1 MNKFSG
7 CIGKRYKNKYLYIFF
22 IHSVHISW
30 VSTMWIVLALLIF
43 KALVSFAKLSEPLL
57 HCMFIS
63 SSWARCVVDVGR
75 PPLLYGTFWT
85 RIRKSPGTV
94 RRSQVPFSPFMSPV
108 PEVQTDLF
116 RQPHKP
122 VSPFPEPDSIHIKTL
137 REQNPK
143 NPRENMVH
151 NRNQRGC

>member
-1 MNKFSG
+1 MN
-7 CIGKRYKNKYLYIFF
+7 L
-22 IHSVHISW
+22 
-30 VSTMWIVLALLIF
+30 
-43 KALVSFAKLSEPLL
+43 KLSLFDHRVWDLSTGPWSWMMEVHVPTTHSLL
-57 HCMFIS
+57 RQARIS
-63 SSWARCVVDVGR
+63 CRC
-75 PPLLYGTFWT
+75 L
-85 RIRKSPGTV
+85 PGTV

-108 PEVQTDLF
+108 PEVQADLF